1 MIIKNLQ
8 IVLLNAK
15 RQEGTKKDGKPF
27 LFYAGTFLD
36 EESNVLKVNFS
47 NAISADTKITKI
59 LDDIQQTPVSITLS
73 IYQSGFNLR
82 GTITG
87 IDFQK

>member
-1 MIIKNLQ
+1 MVIKN
-8 IVLLNAK
+8 IKVVLLNAK

-59 LDDIQQTPVSITLS
+59 LDEVQQTPVSIDLS
-73 IYQSGFNLR
+73 VYQSGFNLR
-82 GTITG
+82 GTITA
-87 IDFQK
+87 IDFLE